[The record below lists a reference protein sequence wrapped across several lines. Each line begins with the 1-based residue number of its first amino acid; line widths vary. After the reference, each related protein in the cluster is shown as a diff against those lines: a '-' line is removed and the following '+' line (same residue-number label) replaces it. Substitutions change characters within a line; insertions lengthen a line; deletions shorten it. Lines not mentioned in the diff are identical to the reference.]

1 MKIVGF
7 MVCGPGEADRY
18 LEGTLKEF
26 KRLCDDAIIC
36 GNNTDAKTEKLIK
49 KYGYWFYRDNREWGY
64 YQPAIKTDLLRRVG
78 NLSPDWIVALDADER
93 FAPEFTRSKAE
104 ALANSGEI
112 AFHFLIVN
120 LYNDETHFAHDAG
133 IQRFWNIRFYK
144 YLPQYGLEF
153 QKTNLHCGL
162 GPPITYTRG
171 WHAPYYVLHYGLM
184 KPEDRKAKAERYRQ
198 YDKRNMKPAYYTDL
212 ERDLEM
218 RPFNPK
224 KLLKQLAES
233 PDCQKREPPR
243 L

>member
-1 MKIVGF
+1 MVVGK
-7 MVCGPGEADRY
+7 GEADRY
-18 LEGTLKEF
+18 LEGSLKEF

-49 KYGYWFYRDNREWGY
+49 KYGYWFYRDDREWGY
-64 YQPAIKTDLLRRVG
+64 NQPLIKTDLLRRIG

-93 FAPEFTRSKAE
+93 FAPEFTRREAE

-120 LYNDETHFAHDAG
+120 LYNDEQHFAHDTG
-133 IQRFWNIRFYK
+133 IQRFWNVRFYK
-144 YLPQYGLEF
+144 FLPQYGLEF

-162 GPPITYTRG
+162 GPPIAYSHG

-184 KPEDRKAKAERYRQ
+184 KPKDRQAKAERYKK
-198 YDKRNMKPAYYTDL
+198 YDKRDMKPAYYADL
-212 ERDLEM
+212 ERDLKM
-218 RPFNPK
+218 HPFNPE

-233 PDCQKREPPR
+233 PDCQTRNERPQ

>member
-1 MKIVGF
+1 MRIVGF

-36 GNNTDAKTEKLIK
+36 GNNTDVKTEKLIK

-64 YQPAIKTDLLRRVG
+64 YQPAIKTDLLRRIG
-78 NLSPDWIVALDADER
+78 NLSPDWILALDADER
-93 FAPEFTRSKAE
+93 FAPEFTRREAE

-120 LYNDETHFAHDAG
+120 LYNDEAHFAHDAG
-133 IQRFWNIRFYK
+133 IQRFWNVRFYK
-144 YLPQYGLEF
+144 YLPQFGLDF

-162 GPPITYTRG
+162 GPPIAYARG

-184 KPEDRKAKAERYRQ
+184 KPEDRKTKAERYRQ
-198 YDKRNMKPAYYTDL
+198 YDKQNMKPAYYADL
-212 ERDLEM
+212 EKDLEM
-218 RPFNPK
+218 RPFNPER
-224 KLLKQLAES
+224 LLRQLAES
-233 PDCQKREPPR
+233 PDCQKRERPS